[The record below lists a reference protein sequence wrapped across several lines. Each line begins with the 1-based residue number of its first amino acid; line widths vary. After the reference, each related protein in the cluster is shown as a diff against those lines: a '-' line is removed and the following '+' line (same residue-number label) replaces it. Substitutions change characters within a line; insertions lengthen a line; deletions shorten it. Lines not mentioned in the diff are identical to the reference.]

1 MEKIEEQ
8 SHLGQH
14 WRKNWKTS
22 DQQLKFI
29 NVWRIYRRR
38 SNKPGSTRN
47 ILSKSRG
54 IFYWLPEKCFFPSK
68 DILYWNPRMY
78 FLKSRKIFYWLSR
91 KGFVEE
97 GRVSLAR
104 GQILLNSNLFPRP
117 APNSSPKPFQFA
129 FSSIIDLYCCFL
141 NKNMR
146 GDLNPQTVHIHLH
159 MFINVSVLL
168 KPFFDKFSILS
179 LYVVVNLSA
188 NCWDVAQ
195 QTSLHNSTNKCN
207 QLLLRCL
214 HWSI

>member
-1 MEKIEEQ
+1 M
-8 SHLGQH
+8 
-14 WRKNWKTS
+14 TS
-22 DQQLKFI
+22 KD
-29 NVWRIYRRR
+29 
-38 SNKPGSTRN
+38 
-47 ILSKSRG
+47 
-54 IFYWLPEKCFFPSK
+54 IFYWLPEKCFFTSK

-146 GDLNPQTVHIHLH
+146 GDLTSQTVHIHLH
-159 MFINVSVLL
+159 MFKTVSWVLL
-168 KPFFDKFSILS
+168 KSFFYKFSILS